1 MGRIADQL
9 NQLIKQMEE
18 SDRRLR
24 YLVDEHVSQS
34 TRALN
39 LMEDIL
45 NDEEWPPG
53 PQGPFLVPVNL
64 SINIKALGRVGRVF
78 IVCRWSP
85 ACIERC
91 DC

>member
-24 YLVDEHVSQS
+24 CLVDEHVNQS

-45 NDEEWPPG
+45 NDEE
-53 PQGPFLVPVNL
+53 
-64 SINIKALGRVGRVF
+64 
-78 IVCRWSP
+78 
-85 ACIERC
+85 
-91 DC
+91 

>member
-24 YLVDEHVSQS
+24 HLVDEHISQS

-45 NDEEWPPG
+45 NDEE
-53 PQGPFLVPVNL
+53 
-64 SINIKALGRVGRVF
+64 
-78 IVCRWSP
+78 
-85 ACIERC
+85 
-91 DC
+91 